1 MNNVMLD
8 IRVLGKSPD
17 SPILPSSVPSLN
29 RQPGRSAP
37 DTTALLI
44 SQQSAVFIQ
53 KRSCSL

>member
-8 IRVLGKSPD
+8 IRVLGNLLTP
-17 SPILPSSVPSLN
+17 PFLPSSAPSLN

-53 KRSCSL
+53 KRSCGS